1 MFKKSF
7 WISMLMI
14 SAVLLAS
21 CASTVQAQDTD
32 NGETEQ
38 PRTITVNGFGTINLA
53 PDLAR
58 ISIGVH
64 TENRD
69 ANEAVQENNQQATDV
84 QNALLDMGVAERDI
98 NTSNF
103 SIYPQQEWNNE
114 GERTGTTY
122 IVDNTVNV
130 TVRDLDSIGE
140 ILEAVISAGA
150 NNIHGISFD
159 VADRETA
166 RQEAMSL
173 AVQNANER
181 AQTLADAAGVDVGQV
196 QSISTFV
203 NVSPITPY
211 RSYDMAV
218 EQAVGGGAV
227 PISSGEMTINVEV
240 TVVYGIQ

>member
-1 MFKKSF
+1 MFKKSL
-7 WISMLMI
+7 WISLLMMA
-14 SAVLLAS
+14 AVLLAS
-21 CASTVQAQDTD
+21 CASTAQAQT
-32 NGETEQ
+32 GEADVSE
-38 PRTITVNGFGTINLA
+38 PRTISVNGFGTINLA

-69 ANEAVQENNQQATDV
+69 ANEAVAENNAQATAV
-84 QNALLDMGVAERDI
+84 QDALLDMGVEERDV

-103 SIYPQQEWNNE
+103 SIYPQQEWNND

-122 IVDNTVNV
+122 VVDNTVNV
-130 TVRDLDSIGE
+130 TVRDLDAIGE
-140 ILEAVISAGA
+140 LLEAAIGAGA
-150 NNIHGISFD
+150 NNIYGITFD

-166 RQEAMSL
+166 RQEAMGL
-173 AVQNANER
+173 AVENAR
-181 AQTLADAAGVDVGQV
+181 ARAETLAEAAGVGVGEV

-203 NVSPITPY
+203 NVSPPSPY

-218 EQAVGGGAV
+218 EEAVGGGAV

-240 TVVYGIQ
+240 TVIYGIQ